1 MEVLQL
7 HEQFASLARSFLH
20 PLPSAA
26 SFVIAIRF
34 PHHLTTLTP
43 STRTTS
49 TSRFTTTPFSVFE
62 WKDVTDIERRVEG
75 PPSKRSV
82 GGDGGQGVGPP
93 LGLLVLGCVFV
104 ITASTSASAATSP
117 NTPTPS
123 TTMLSSSAHFCPCC
137 CCGLGES
144 IFVDSLF
151 GSRLVGAFAQDHHGV
166 IAKSG

>member
-62 WKDVTDIERRVEG
+62 RKDVAHIERRVEG

-82 GGDGGQGVGPP
+82 GGDGGQGEGPP

-104 ITASTSASAATSP
+104 ITASTSASVTTCP
-117 NTPTPS
+117 NTTPS
-123 TTMLSSSAHFCPCC
+123 TTMLSSSSAHFCPC